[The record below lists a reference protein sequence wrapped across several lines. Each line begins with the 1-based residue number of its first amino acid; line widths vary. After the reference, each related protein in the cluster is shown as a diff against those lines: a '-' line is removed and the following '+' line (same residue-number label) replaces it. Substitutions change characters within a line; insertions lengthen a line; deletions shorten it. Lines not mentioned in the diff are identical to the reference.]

1 MKGVK
6 LGDGMYYLQTRV
18 EKFFA
23 TYRHADKRRKLC
35 KVFHTAAEA
44 EMWLMQMTDETF
56 EELYK
61 NRVLYKTEE
70 KESNLE

>member
-1 MKGVK
+1 
-6 LGDGMYYLQTRV
+6 
-18 EKFFA
+18 
-23 TYRHADKRRKLC
+23 
-35 KVFHTAAEA
+35 VFHTAAEA